1 MEEYTK
7 HMETKSIKVSKKTH
21 KKLRIL
27 SAQTGKTVI
36 NIIDTLLVDKEIMK
50 KLTNNK

>member
-1 MEEYTK
+1 MK
-7 HMETKSIKVSKKTH
+7 TKSIKISEKAH

-27 SAQTGKTVI
+27 SAQTGKTII

-50 KLTNNK
+50 KLTINK

>member
-1 MEEYTK
+1 MK
-7 HMETKSIKVSKKTH
+7 TKSIKVSEKSH
-21 KKLRIL
+21 KKLKIL
-27 SAQTGKTVI
+27 SAQTERTVI